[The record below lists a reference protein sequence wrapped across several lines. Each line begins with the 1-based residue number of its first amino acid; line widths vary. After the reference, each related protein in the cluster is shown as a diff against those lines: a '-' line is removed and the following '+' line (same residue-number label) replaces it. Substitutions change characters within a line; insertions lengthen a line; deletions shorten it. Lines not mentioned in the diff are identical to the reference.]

1 MVSSSNPVRVL
12 LVSHDPERLASVQ
25 QLLGEADGF
34 ESDWSRDRLSAL
46 EEIESGEC
54 DIALVAEQVG
64 ATAGAELV
72 QEARQSGSKMPL
84 ILVTQGDDVSAGRE
98 AADRAERLPMDGLN
112 AGLLARFIRQA
123 ISHQATVVEL
133 EATRADLEHMRTA
146 SSVFLSSMNHDV
158 RTPLTAV
165 IGLAELLRDPEQR
178 LDSES
183 RSELVNTIVESGFE
197 VANLVEDL
205 VTAARHETGQL
216 KVEAVPVSLRAQVN
230 QALETL
236 GPVAGVPV
244 EGEAPKAKADP
255 SRVRQIMRNI
265 LTNAMKHGGDRVH
278 VELGQRNH
286 VVFAA
291 VVDDGRGV
299 PDGLQLAIFGRD
311 ASEDGTTPSP
321 GIGLPITRKLARHMG
336 GDLTYARTDNVTR
349 FELTLPVHEE

>member
-1 MVSSSNPVRVL
+1 MVPRSNPLRVL
-12 LVSHDPERLASVQ
+12 LVSHDGEGLGSVS
-25 QLLGEADGF
+25 QLLEEAGGF
-34 ESDWSRDRLSAL
+34 DSRWSRDRLSAL
-46 EEIESGEC
+46 DEIGSGEF
-54 DIALVAEQVG
+54 DLAFVAEQVG
-64 ATAGAELV
+64 ATAGTELVREARRAGSEMPLFLVAPGPDHSGAPDRSLYQAIAHRAALDELDAVRTDLESTRAEL
-72 QEARQSGSKMPL
+72 
-84 ILVTQGDDVSAGRE
+84 
-98 AADRAERLPMDGLN
+98 
-112 AGLLARFIRQA
+112 
-123 ISHQATVVEL
+123 
-133 EATRADLEHMRTA
+133 EHVRTA

-216 KVEAVPVSLRAQVN
+216 KVVAVPVSLRAQVN

-255 SRVRQIMRNI
+255 GRVRQIMRNL
-265 LTNAMKHGGDRVH
+265 LTNAMKHGGESVH
-278 VELGQRNH
+278 VELGGGAD

-291 VVDDGRGV
+291 VVDDGAGV
-299 PDGLQLAIFGRD
+299 PDGMQSAIFGRD
-311 ASEDGTTPSP
+311 EGGDGATVSL
-321 GIGLPITRKLARHMG
+321 GIGLPIARELARHMG
-336 GDLTYARTDNVTR
+336 GDLTYARTSDVTR
-349 FELTLPVHEE
+349 FELTLPAHDE

>member
-1 MVSSSNPVRVL
+1 M
-12 LVSHDPERLASVQ
+12 Q
-25 QLLGEADGF
+25 QLLDEAGGF
-34 ESDWSRDRLSAL
+34 VSDWSRDRLSAL
-46 EEIESGEC
+46 EEIGSGEF
-54 DIALVAEQVG
+54 DLALVAEQVG

-72 QEARQSGSKMPL
+72 REARRSGSEMPL
-84 ILVTQGDDVSAGRE
+84 IVVTQGRHIPAARE
-98 AADRAERLPMDGLN
+98 AANPAELLPMDGLGP
-112 AGLLARFIRQA
+112 GLLARFIRQA
-123 ISHQATVVEL
+123 ISYQATVVEL

-216 KVEAVPVSLRAQVN
+216 KVVAVPVSLRAQVN

-255 SRVRQIMRNI
+255 GRVRQIMRNL
-265 LTNAMKHGGDRVH
+265 LTNAMKHGCDSVH
-278 VELGQRNH
+278 VELGERKSLA
-286 VVFAA
+286 FAA
-291 VVDDGRGV
+291 VVDDGQGV
-299 PDGLQLAIFGRD
+299 PDGMLSAIFGRD
-311 ASEDGTTPSP
+311 ERDDGTTPSL
-321 GIGLPITRKLARHMG
+321 GIGLPIARELARHMG
-336 GDLTYARTDNVTR
+336 GDLTYARTVNATR
-349 FELTLPVHEE
+349 FELTLPIHNE

>member
-12 LVSHDPERLASVQ
+12 LVSHDTERLASVQ
-25 QLLGEADGF
+25 QLLDEAGGF
-34 ESDWSRDRLSAL
+34 ASGWSRDRLSAL
-46 EEIESGEC
+46 EEIGSGEF
-54 DIALVAEQVG
+54 DLALVAEQVG

-72 QEARQSGSKMPL
+72 REARQSGAEIPL
-84 ILVTQGDDVSAGRE
+84 ILVTQRHDVSAAIE
-98 AADRAERLPMDGLN
+98 AANRGELLPIDGLN
-112 AGLLARFIRQA
+112 GGLLTRFIRQA
-123 ISHQATVVEL
+123 ISYQATVVEL
-133 EATRADLEHMRTA
+133 EATRADLEHMRSA

-216 KVEAVPVSLRAQVN
+216 KVVAVPVSLRAQVN

-236 GPVAGVPV
+236 GPGAGVPV
-244 EGEAPKAKADP
+244 KGEAPQAKADP
-255 SRVRQIMRNI
+255 GRVRQIMRNL

-278 VELGQRNH
+278 VELGERNH

-291 VVDDGRGV
+291 VVDDGQGV
-299 PDGLQLAIFGRD
+299 PDGLVSAIFGRD
-311 ASEDGTTPSP
+311 VSEDGTTPSL
-321 GIGLPITRKLARHMG
+321 GIGLPIARELARHMG
-336 GDLTYARTDNVTR
+336 GDLTHARTDNATR
-349 FELTLPVHEE
+349 FELTLPVHHE